1 MDLLLWRHAEAID
14 GVPDADRPLSD
25 RGHRQAQRMAGWLEL
40 HAPRQL
46 QVLASPTLRT
56 RMTVAALT
64 DDYRVDERIGT
75 GAGSADILSACG
87 WPNDAGAVLIVGH
100 QPTLGRVAARL
111 LSGTEADWS
120 VKKGALWWIRSRR
133 RDGRQDV
140 VLRAVLSAEL
150 C

>member
-14 GVPDADRPLSD
+14 GTPDADRPLSD

-40 HAPRQL
+40 HAPPQL
-46 QVLASPTLRT
+46 RVLASPTLRT

-64 DDYRVDERIGT
+64 DEYRVDERIGT
-75 GAGSADILSACG
+75 GACSADILLACG

-100 QPTLGRVAARL
+100 QPTLGQVAAQL

-120 VKKGALWWIRSRR
+120 VKKGALWWIQSRR
-133 RDGRQDV
+133 RSGRDEV